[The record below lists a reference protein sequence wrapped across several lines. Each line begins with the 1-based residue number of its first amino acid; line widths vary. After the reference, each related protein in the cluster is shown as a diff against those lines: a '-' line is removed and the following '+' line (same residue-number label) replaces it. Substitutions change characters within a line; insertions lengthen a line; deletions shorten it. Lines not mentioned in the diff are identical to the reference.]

1 MRAPE
6 EAPLGVVR
14 SCVQL
19 MVGGVAVGPDLA
31 SGPASPSSRVT
42 LG

>member
-1 MRAPE
+1 MRAPG
-6 EAPLGVVR
+6 EAALGVVT

-19 MVGGVAVGPDLA
+19 MVGGVAVGPDLG
-31 SGPASPSSRVT
+31 SGPASPSSQF

>member
-1 MRAPE
+1 MRAPG
-6 EAPLGVVR
+6 EAALDVVR

-19 MVGGVAVGPDLA
+19 MVGGVAVEPDLG